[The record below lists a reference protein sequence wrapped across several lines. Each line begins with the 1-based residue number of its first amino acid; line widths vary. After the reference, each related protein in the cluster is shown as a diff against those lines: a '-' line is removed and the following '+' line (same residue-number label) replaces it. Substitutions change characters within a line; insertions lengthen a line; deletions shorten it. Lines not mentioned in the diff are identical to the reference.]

1 MAGRSESAQP
11 APNLARA
18 AALMRECGIEAI
30 IACSPVNV
38 RYLTG
43 FANWL
48 GPSLRDWSRTSR
60 RAS

>member
-48 GPSLRDWSRTSR
+48 GPSLRDWS
-60 RAS
+60 